1 MRKRRGA
8 LSASLVKS
16 NEAASEV
23 ARKTLFGACSECPG
37 RLTIGLRRIF
47 DPLALLAGFDLSA

>member
-1 MRKRRGA
+1 MRKCCGA
-8 LSASLVKS
+8 LSAGLVKS

-47 DPLALLAGFDLSA
+47 ALLAGLDLSA